1 MRYLK
6 RLLAAIYGFL
16 GAFAVVCLIMWAVTG
31 DEPTAL
37 IAGVF
42 AAAGVE
48 SAVGGIIKLS
58 EGRKN
63 DTQDSENSEDIPGNG
78 RAE

>member
-6 RLLAAIYGFL
+6 RLLAAIYIFL
-16 GAFAVVCLIMWAVTG
+16 GGFAVVCLIMWCITG
-31 DEPTAL
+31 NEPTTLVTA
-37 IAGVF
+37 VF

-48 SAVGGIIKLS
+48 SVAGVMLKYKES
-58 EGRKN
+58 K
-63 DTQDSENSEDIPGNG
+63 DAKTDSTDDVTNG